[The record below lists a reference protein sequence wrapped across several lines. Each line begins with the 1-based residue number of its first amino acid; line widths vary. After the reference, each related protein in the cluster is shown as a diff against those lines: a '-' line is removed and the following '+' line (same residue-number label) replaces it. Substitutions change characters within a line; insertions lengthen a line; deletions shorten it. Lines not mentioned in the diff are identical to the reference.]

1 MCHAACG
8 NIASALVGASN
19 ALAAVRP
26 DLRARLVRITDDLL
40 NTASLAGSGVLTGP
54 DLTFRR
60 RSCCLFYRVPAGG
73 KCGDCPL

>member
-1 MCHAACG
+1 M
-8 NIASALVGASN
+8 
-19 ALAAVRP
+19 RP

-40 NTASLAGSGVLTGP
+40 NTANLAGSGVLTGP